1 MKKTVLILGAFIAI
15 STTSLA
21 WGGYGHQ
28 GGGCGHGFWSGMSNR
43 WHHMTS
49 RGHSYRQGDIEDE
62 RAYLEAREKSS
73 EVYNKYGVK
82 IDQKQL
88 EVERELLEEEP
99 NWNKISKL
107 NEEIAILQA
116 RARTEMMKSGY

>member
-28 GGGCGHGFWSGMSNR
+28 GGGCGNGFWGGMSNR
-43 WHHMTS
+43 WHHMTG

-116 RARTEMMKSGY
+116 RARTEMMKSSY